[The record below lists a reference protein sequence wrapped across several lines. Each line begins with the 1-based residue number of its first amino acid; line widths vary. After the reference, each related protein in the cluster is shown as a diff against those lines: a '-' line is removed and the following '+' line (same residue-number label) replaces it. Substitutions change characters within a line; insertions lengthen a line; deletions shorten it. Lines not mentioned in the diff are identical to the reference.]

1 MRRSRPRAFSNWP
14 KETLLKISGGRIWTQ
29 TGRAECL
36 IHPKGLASQMPRALL
51 NRVLGPAALAWLL
64 GSQQGLGREHLRVN
78 PETIGCSGHTRTR
91 AHTHTC
97 THTHVHTHTHER
109 TRTHTHTHARTHTH
123 VHARTCAHTPAHT
136 HTHTPKYTFLPL
148 CPCLTGGA
156 TTLQIPADSRGQLPG
171 ALQAAHP
178 GAICCPPLS
187 PCLPGSQACWLPA
200 ESTLS
205 LVFGFLPG

>member
-91 AHTHTC
+91 AHTHTHAHTHTC
-97 THTHVHTHTHER
+97 THTHAR
-109 TRTHTHTHARTHTH
+109 TRTHTHMHACAHIHTC
-123 VHARTCAHTPAHT
+123 THTPAHT
-136 HTHTPKYTFLPL
+136 HTHAQVY
-148 CPCLTGGA
+148 
-156 TTLQIPADSRGQLPG
+156 ISS
-171 ALQAAHP
+171 
-178 GAICCPPLS
+178 PLS
-187 PCLPGSQACWLPA
+187 LSHRWCHNPSDTSRLPGSASWRPSGRSPRGHLLP
-200 ESTLS
+200 SSVS
-205 LVFGFLPG
+205 LPPGLPGMLAPG

>member
-91 AHTHTC
+91 AHTHT
-97 THTHVHTHTHER
+97 H
-109 TRTHTHTHARTHTH
+109 
-123 VHARTCAHTPAHT
+123 AHT
-136 HTHTPKYTFLPL
+136 HTCTHIHTNARAHIHTRTRAHTHTSTPKYTFLPL

-200 ESTLS
+200 ESKLS